1 MPMIV
6 VPYVTLDGITLLD
19 RISGR
24 GRSRREVSELASKL
38 SEKFERL
45 YLADE
50 DGILR
55 NKPQLD
61 LAQAVCDE
69 IPTLYECGVRFS
81 NNVIDVITAGADKAV
96 LGTSTISSLDELR
109 GAFMLSENITFKVDY
124 RDGILSFDPH
134 IAGRAFLDLARDVRD
149 IGVAEIV
156 VPSKLAKDA
165 AAAKRQLGFKLGV
178 IASIS
183 ERQDLEALGADY
195 LVAEDYGRLDGNE

>member
-1 MPMIV
+1 MIV
-6 VPYVTLDGITLLD
+6 VPYVTLEGITILD

-38 SEKFERL
+38 SDKFERL

-50 DGILR
+50 DGIVK

-81 NNVIDVITAGADKAV
+81 NNVIDVITAGADRAV
-96 LGTSTISSLDELR
+96 LASSTISNLEELR

-134 IAGRAFLDLARDVRD
+134 IAGRAFLDLARDVHD
-149 IGVAEIV
+149 IGISEIV

-165 AAAKRQLGFKLGV
+165 GAAKKQFGFRLGV
-178 IASIS
+178 IASMS
-183 ERQDLEALGADY
+183 ERQSLEALGADY
-195 LVAEDYGRLDGNE
+195 LVAEDFGSMDGNE

>member
-1 MPMIV
+1 M
-6 VPYVTLDGITLLD
+6 
-19 RISGR
+19 
-24 GRSRREVSELASKL
+24 SELASKL

-50 DGILR
+50 DGIVK

-81 NNVIDVITAGADKAV
+81 NNVIDVITAGADRAV
-96 LGTSTISSLDELR
+96 LGSSTISNLDELR

-134 IAGRAFLDLARDVRD
+134 IAGRAFHDLARDVHD
-149 IGVAEIV
+149 IGISEIV

-165 AAAKRQLGFKLGV
+165 GAAKKQFGFRLGV
-178 IASIS
+178 IASMS
-183 ERQDLEALGADY
+183 ERQSLEALGADY
-195 LVAEDYGRLDGNE
+195 LVAEDFGSMDGNE